1 MAEILAPAGGKESLI
16 AAVRSGADAV
26 YLGLNDLS
34 ARKNAENFS
43 EEGLIDAVRFCHERG
58 VKVYLAVNTIIR
70 DSEFSIA
77 ENAARIAAAAG
88 VDALIV
94 ADLGLIRYFKKVVP
108 FIPIHASTQTS
119 VFSEYGARVLEDL
132 GVKRIV
138 LGRELSEEEIIRI
151 RNAVKC
157 ELEVFVHGA
166 HCMSVSGQCLFSAFL
181 GGRSGNRGLCAGT
194 CRLPFYS
201 SVTRENYSLSL
212 KDLSLYDKIDRL
224 LEIGVNSFKIE
235 GRMKRPEYV
244 SAATHSLRL
253 VLDNRSYDKALL
265 EGVFS
270 RNGFTSGFFDG
281 KLGKDMFGKREKED
295 VLAAPDAIKKIHEFY
310 KRERNSNPV
319 SGKFILKAKSA
330 ELWLSDSLGNEACEK
345 TEAVSLA
352 LNKPSDE
359 NYVKE
364 IISKLGATPFY
375 LEKLDLEVEEGLFIS
390 KKELNT
396 LKNSCVEKLLQLRR
410 CVNNPKPNVY
420 DFSSAPVFKGAVQKR
435 YAFLGEYSENEAKKF
450 DRVFV
455 PIDKINDETPS
466 DVVIALPR
474 YFTPKTGEKLKE
486 KLKNLQKKGFSFA
499 AADNLNSLG
508 LLLTLGFKI
517 IGTSGLNVINSEAI
531 RVLEN
536 LGAEEIVVSVEAG
549 VKDIN
554 SLKSNVHLGFIGF
567 GFVPLMLTRVCP
579 VTKNR
584 NCKKCSVRG
593 GKLRDRMGEEF
604 PVRCG
609 GDYSEVLNN
618 RPLWVLDRL
627 GEFKGAS
634 FTLLDLREG
643 SETLGKPFERHTR
656 GLYDNKL
663 L

>member
-43 EEGLIDAVRFCHERG
+43 EEGLIEAVRFCHERG
-58 VKVYLAVNTIIR
+58 VKVYLAVNTIVR
-70 DSEFSIA
+70 DSEFSLA
-77 ENAARIAAAAG
+77 EKAASIAAAAG

-108 FIPIHASTQTS
+108 FIPVHASTQTS

-166 HCMSVSGQCLFSAFL
+166 HCMSVSGQCLFSSFL

-201 SVTRENYSLSL
+201 SVTKEDYSLSL

-244 SAATHSLRL
+244 SAATYSLRS
-253 VLDNRSYDKALL
+253 VLESRSYDKALL

-270 RNGFTSGFFDG
+270 RNGFTSGYFDG
-281 KLGKDMFGKREKED
+281 RLSKDMFGKREKED

-310 KRERNSNPV
+310 KRERSANPLA
-319 SGKFILKAKSA
+319 GKFILSENGA
-330 ELWLSDSLGNEACEK
+330 ELTLSDDKGNEASAK
-345 TEAVSLA
+345 TDAVDTAKNL
-352 LNKPSDE
+352 PSDE
-359 NYVKE
+359 AYVSE
-364 IISKLGATPFY
+364 TLSKLGSTPFY
-375 LEKLDLEVEEGLFIS
+375 LKELSSEIEEGLFIS
-390 KKELNT
+390 KKELNS
-396 LKNSCVEKLLQLRR
+396 LKNSCVEELLLLRGR
-410 CVNNPKPNVY
+410 TENRKPYSY
-420 DFSSAPVFKGAVQKR
+420 DFSSAPVFKNSPERR
-435 YAFLGEYSENEAKKF
+435 YALLEEYDENRARGF
-450 DRVFV
+450 DKIFI
-455 PIDKINDETPS
+455 PIDKIDDETPS
-466 DVVIALPR
+466 DVVILLPR
-474 YFTPKTGEKLKE
+474 YFTPETGEKLKE
-486 KLKNLQKKGFSFA
+486 KLKNLQKKGFNFA
-499 AADNLNSLG
+499 TADNLNSLG

-554 SLKSNVHLGFIGF
+554 SLKSNIPLGFIGF

-584 NCKKCSVRG
+584 NCEKCSVRG

-634 FTLLDLREG
+634 FTLLDLR
-643 SETLGKPFERHTR
+643 GKTEDPERQSGRHTR

-663 L
+663 I